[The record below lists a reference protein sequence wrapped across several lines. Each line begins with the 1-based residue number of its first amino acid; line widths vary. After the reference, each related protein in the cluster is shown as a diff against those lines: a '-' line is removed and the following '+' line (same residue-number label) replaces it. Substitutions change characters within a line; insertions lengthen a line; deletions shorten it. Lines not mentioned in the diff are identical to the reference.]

1 MMRFILM
8 LILTCGVAV
17 AQNTNSPTTPAERQR
32 TTNTNRAKPAPTD
45 TEKPATPAP
54 KKPASAGQ
62 QTSGSE
68 GVLAAFNNLL
78 DGIRHADVKE
88 VMAVYWN
95 NPQLNLFNYNG
106 TVTKSWEQVRKNRE
120 SSYPEIK
127 DVKLEV
133 RDVSITMLGTT
144 GAIVTCQWTQSQ
156 TYKGTPETVSGRMTL
171 AFKRIGTAWKAIH
184 LHSSPD
190 NPNPAVIPPSE
201 QRPSPSPS
209 PSPTP
214 YR

>member
-1 MMRFILM
+1 MTKLM
-8 LILTCGVAV
+8 SFVLALLFSCGVAV
-17 AQNTNSPTTPAERQR
+17 AQNTNSPVTTTTERQR
-32 TTNTNRAKPAPTD
+32 TNTNRTKPTPTD
-45 TEKPATPAP
+45 TEKPAASAP
-54 KKPASAGQ
+54 KKTAPAPQ
-62 QTSGSE
+62 QAPGSE
-68 GVLAAFNNLL
+68 GVLAAFNALL
-78 DGIRHADVKE
+78 NGIRHANVKE
-88 VMAVYWN
+88 VMDVYWN
-95 NPQLNLFNYNG
+95 NSQLNLFNYNG

-133 RDVSITMLGTT
+133 RDVSITMLGPA

-156 TYKGTPETVSGRMTL
+156 TYKGAPETVSGRMTL
-171 AFKRIGTAWKAIH
+171 AFKRIGNAWKAIH

-209 PSPTP
+209 PTP
-214 YR
+214 

>member
-1 MMRFILM
+1 MTKLM
-8 LILTCGVAV
+8 SFVLAVLFSCGVAV
-17 AQNTNSPTTPAERQR
+17 AQNTNSPVTTTTERQR
-32 TTNTNRAKPAPTD
+32 TTNTNRAKPTPTD
-45 TEKPATPAP
+45 TEKPAASAP
-54 KKPASAGQ
+54 KKTAPAQ
-62 QTSGSE
+62 QAAGSE
-68 GVLAAFNNLL
+68 GVLAAFNALL
-78 DGIRHADVKE
+78 NGIRHADVKE
-88 VMAVYWN
+88 VMDVYWN
-95 NPQLNLFNYNG
+95 NSQLNLFNYNG

-133 RDVSITMLGTT
+133 RDVSITMLGPA

-156 TYKGTPETVSGRMTL
+156 TYKGAPETVSGRMTL

-209 PSPTP
+209 PTP
-214 YR
+214 